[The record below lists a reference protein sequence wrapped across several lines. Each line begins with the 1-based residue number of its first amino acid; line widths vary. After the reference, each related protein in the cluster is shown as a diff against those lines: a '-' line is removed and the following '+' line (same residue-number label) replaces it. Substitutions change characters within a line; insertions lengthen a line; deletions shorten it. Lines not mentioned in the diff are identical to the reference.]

1 MPQNTLSSKLRNQ
14 NSNLSKFILKA
25 LVQLR
30 NILVLSGQYGGKF
43 VVGDDSELKVLR
55 LNRKSS
61 LGQKGDLVYLP
72 SDETICN
79 FVRLRGSWELDDCQF
94 LVSEITRHTNRGTQS
109 QDTLF
114 LDIGANSGL
123 ISRQV
128 RNLLGKEISMILV
141 EPIPMHVEAIRLNLE
156 EFHLEQNV
164 SIIQGALGDIDG
176 VAEIYIQE
184 SNRGNTSLLH
194 EAIMKHQSKAMGINL
209 IDTEKFSNEKLD
221 KFKNIVLKSDT
232 QGFDAKILSRI
243 PPKAWSS
250 INSAVIEVWA
260 LPEVELS
267 DIVRL
272 IGIWRDLGKFK
283 FYSSSNTSIE
293 LTLEEIELLWSSKSG
308 KSMNLRLVSSGLN

>member
-1 MPQNTLSSKLRNQ
+1 MSRHSISSMLTSQ
-14 NSNLSKFILKA
+14 NSYFSKFALKL
-25 LVQLR
+25 LVSLR
-30 NILVLSGQYGGKF
+30 NILVRTGLYGGGF
-43 VVGDDSELKVLR
+43 VASDYSELKVLR

-79 FVRLRGSWELDDCQF
+79 FVRLHGSWELDDCRF
-94 LVSEITRHTNRGTQS
+94 LVSEINRHSSCETQ
-109 QDTLF
+109 DLKTLF

-128 RNLLGKEISMILV
+128 RNLRGKEVSMILV
-141 EPIPMHVEAIRLNLE
+141 EPIPMHVEAIRFNLE
-156 EFHLEQNV
+156 NFHMRQNIT
-164 SIIQGALGDIDG
+164 IIQGALSDTEG
-176 VAEIYIQE
+176 VGEIFIQE

-194 EAIMKHQSKAMGINL
+194 EAMMKHESKTMSINL
-209 IDTEKFSNEKLD
+209 IDTEKFSNEYLN
-221 KFKNIVLKSDT
+221 KFENIILKSDT

-243 PPKAWSS
+243 PPKVWSS

-272 IGIWRDLGKFK
+272 SGIWRDLAKFN
-283 FYSSSNTSIE
+283 FYSSSNNSIE

-308 KSMNLRLVSSGLN
+308 KSMNLRLVSSGLD

>member
-1 MPQNTLSSKLRNQ
+1 MLTSY
-14 NSNLSKFILKA
+14 NSPLSKFALKF
-25 LVQLR
+25 LVSLR
-30 NILVLSGQYGGKF
+30 NILVQTGLYGGKF
-43 VVGDDSELKVLR
+43 VASHNSEHKVLR

-94 LVSEITRHTNRGTQS
+94 LVSEITRRSNRGTQS
-109 QDTLF
+109 LDTLF

-141 EPIPMHVEAIRLNLE
+141 EPVPMYVEAIKLNLGKFYME
-156 EFHLEQNV
+156 ENI
-164 SIIQGALGDIDG
+164 SIVEGALSDTDG
-176 VAEIYIQE
+176 VGEIYLQK
-184 SNRGNTSLLH
+184 SNCGNSSLLH
-194 EAIMKHQSKAMGINL
+194 EAMMNHQSKTMRINL
-209 IDTEKFSNEKLD
+209 IDTDRFSNEHLQ

-243 PPKAWSS
+243 PPKAWFS
-250 INSAVIEVWA
+250 INSALIEVWA

-272 IGIWRDLGKFK
+272 IGIWRDLAKFR
-283 FYSSSNTSIE
+283 FYSSSKSSVE
-293 LTLEEIELLWSSKSG
+293 LTLEEIELIWGSKSG
-308 KSMNLRLVSSGLN
+308 KSMNLRLVSSCLE